1 MDKKNNENEENDLL
15 RTFLTAIELEVN
27 EGNLNRE
34 LGNYIEDSYLILVN
48 ESFTQG
54 LNIAQNIIKDVF
66 REVKKELSKKE
77 KEMLNNIKKI
87 IAEKLKNVL

>member
-1 MDKKNNENEENDLL
+1 MDRKNNENEENDLL
-15 RTFLTAIELEVN
+15 STFLTAIELEVN

-34 LGNYIEDSYLILVN
+34 LGNYIENSCYELLRDY
-48 ESFTQG
+48 FTQG

-66 REVKKELSKKE
+66 REVEKELSKKE